1 MWDLDDYCMEKQ
13 NEFEAQGYQRM
24 PCASF
29 HNLNIESP
37 EIYEHRLSIIQ
48 ALRQQG

>member
-1 MWDLDDYCMEKQ
+1 MWGLQEYCTEKQ
-13 NEFEAQGYQRM
+13 KEFEAQGYQRM

-29 HNLNIESP
+29 HNLNIESS

-48 ALRQQG
+48 ALRQRG